1 MSFEILRTDAFTK
14 HLKLLSKKYPS
25 IKKDYASF
33 IESLQTNPLQGESL
47 GKSCYKVRLKITSK
61 SAGKSG
67 GARVITYVRLEKKRI
82 TLLDIYDKSVME
94 NITDKQLILL
104 IKKADFDV

>member
-1 MSFEILRTDAFTK
+1 MSFEILRTDVFTK

-33 IESLQTNPLQGESL
+33 LENLQVNPLQGESL

-61 SAGKSG
+61 NTGKSG
-67 GARVITYVRLEKKRI
+67 GARVITYVKLEKKRI
-82 TLLDIYDKSVME
+82 TLLDIYDKAVME
-94 NITDKQLILL
+94 NITDKQFSLL